1 MNCKYIM
8 ADEAVSK
15 AISLKRPKRIDGQV
29 RGIEKMIKD
38 GRDCESVITKLEA
51 VRPAIEGV
59 GGLLLRNYMKICFH
73 KKTPEC
79 PDIESLA
86 RAIAIWGRVHI
97 GDKV

>member
-1 MNCKYIM
+1 M

-15 AISLKRPKRIDGQV
+15 EISLKRPKRIEGQV
-29 RGIEKMIKD
+29 RGIEKMIED
-38 GRDCESVITKLEA
+38 DRDCESVITKLGA
-51 VRPAIEGV
+51 VRSAIEGV
-59 GGLLLRNYMKICFH
+59 GGLLLRNYMKICFN

-79 PDIESLA
+79 SAIESLE